1 VHLKAWESE
10 ESKLVKEV
18 EDLKDQLLTLKLQ
31 YDNQSH
37 KLRMTEAS
45 INSYV
50 NNITLLETK
59 SKEKDERILEW
70 VRDNGDGAG
79 EIPVTLVGLPGST
92 DEQGSGRAKQYT
104 AARICVFVVVLGI
117 IPMYYFISYLCM
129 MSYHTY
135 VLFRII
141 PMYCF
146 ISYLCIVSYHT
157 YVLFHIIP
165 MYCFISY
172 LCIVSYHTYVLF

>member
-59 SKEKDERILEW
+59 SKEKDERILE
-70 VRDNGDGAG
+70 
-79 EIPVTLVGLPGST
+79 
-92 DEQGSGRAKQYT
+92 
-104 AARICVFVVVLGI
+104 
-117 IPMYYFISYLCM
+117 
-129 MSYHTY
+129 
-135 VLFRII
+135 
-141 PMYCF
+141 
-146 ISYLCIVSYHT
+146 
-157 YVLFHIIP
+157 
-165 MYCFISY
+165 
-172 LCIVSYHTYVLF
+172 